1 MHERFGKHAQAGVA
15 QRGAGGHH
23 VGDEVGH
30 AQLHRGLHGTV
41 EVDGLGL
48 DAVRHQIVVYEL
60 IECGGHALA
69 LNILQSGDR
78 GFVRCGETEGR
89 GTKAER
95 HVLER
100 GGTGVLE

>member
-15 QRGAGGHH
+15 QGGTGGDH

-30 AQLHRGLHGTV
+30 AQLHGGFDRTV
-41 EVDGLGL
+41 QMDGLGL
-48 DAVRHQIVVYEL
+48 DAVLDQIVVYEL

-69 LNILQSGDR
+69 LNILQGGDR